1 MPILV
6 DTNAGEDRVFARL
19 QATMGEAEVARQRLD
34 VGDVEVRSGESTTI
48 VVERKTWA
56 DLAASICD
64 GRFHEQKLR
73 MVDERAQYVYVV
85 EGELCDWQ
93 GALRGMSHKCL
104 WAALVKTAMRDRK
117 PVFHTRTSEDT
128 ADLCAYLHAQ
138 LEKGGFVGAAAED
151 GGGTK
156 VTAGVQKRKRENL
169 TEPSVVLR
177 AMLVAG
183 VPGMSVAKADR
194 VVQAYPTAAAL
205 CAAPAADLAALPCG
219 ARKLGPQLAKALKNV
234 FGDKKEDDDGS

>member
-19 QATMGEAEVARQRLD
+19 QATVEGVVARQRLD
-34 VGDVEVRSGESTTI
+34 VGDVEVRSGEASI

-117 PVFHTRTSEDT
+117 PVFHTHTSEDT

-138 LEKGGFVGAAAED
+138 LEKGGFVGAED
-151 GGGTK
+151 GGTK
-156 VTAGVQKRKRENL
+156 VAAGVQKRKRENL
-169 TEPSVVLR
+169 TEPSAVLR

-183 VPGMSVAKADR
+183 VPGMSVAKAER

-234 FGDKKEDDDGS
+234 FADKKEDDESS